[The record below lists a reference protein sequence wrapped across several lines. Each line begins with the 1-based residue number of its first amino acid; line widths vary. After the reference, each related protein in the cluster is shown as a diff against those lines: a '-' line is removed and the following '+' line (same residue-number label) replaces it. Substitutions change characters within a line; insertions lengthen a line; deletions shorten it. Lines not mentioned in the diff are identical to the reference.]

1 MLTAMFGLLLGAAS
15 LNAQNYSIQHSVIGG
30 GGGVSAGGNYTIS
43 GTVGQS
49 GIGSPS
55 IGGNY
60 ALQGGFWSLIGTV
73 PTPGAPTLQIIQ
85 DSPTTVTL
93 SWADE
98 GNFALQQSTTPLP
111 GTGWVPTLLG
121 VKKING
127 TNSVVVPVQMGSLF
141 FRLN

>member
-1 MLTAMFGLLLGAAS
+1 MFGLLLGAAS
-15 LNAQNYSIQHSVIGG
+15 LHAQNYSVQPSVVGG
-30 GGGVSAGGNYTIS
+30 GGGLSAGGKYAIH

-73 PTPGAPTLQIIQ
+73 PTPGTPTLQIIPN
-85 DSPTTVTL
+85 SPTTVTL
-93 SWADE
+93 LWAAE
-98 GNFALQQSTTPLP
+98 GNFVLQQSTTPLP
-111 GTGWVPTLLG
+111 GTGWVPNLLA
-121 VKKING
+121 VKTING
-127 TNSVVVPVQMGSLF
+127 TNSVVVPVQQGSFF